1 MHRKF
6 LLLANGLALAALA
19 MCLGGC
25 GGGPVKVEV
34 TGKVTYNGAPL
45 AKPNG
50 QIVFFSPD
58 GGQVGATIGEDGT
71 YTATKVTTGPNKV
84 AVYYPNPDFKV
95 VARPK
100 HAPAAGDRPTI
111 LPQFLTPKKYSD
123 IETSELSVTV
133 EKGKV
138 FNVEMTGPPISP

>member
-25 GGGPVKVEV
+25 GGGPVKVDV

-45 AKPNG
+45 AKPKG
-50 QIVFFSPD
+50 QIVFFGPE
-58 GGQVGATIGEDGT
+58 GGQVGASIGEDGT
-71 YTATKVTTGPNKV
+71 YTATKVTTGLNRV
-84 AVYYPNPDFKV
+84 AVYYPNPEFKV

-100 HAPAAGDRPTI
+100 HAVTQADRPVI
-111 LPQFLTPKKYSD
+111 LPMFLTPKKYSD

-133 EKGKV
+133 DKGTV
-138 FNVEMTGPPISP
+138 FNVDMTGPPIN